1 MKLDASIEVFPI
13 LHGKAEFSRMLRSIC
28 LSGKFDCITVDLPE
42 LFEPFLTEAIEALPI
57 IQTIVARDQATEEL
71 FYLPIDPCDAAIEAI
86 RQSFQYHIP
95 FFTTGYPSCV
105 TESPLPELPDE
116 YALTALGNDAYQTLC
131 LKSIAA
137 ATTTPTETLHARYS
151 AHRLHALRKQRYR
164 SILAVIHLRNIPD
177 LFRSYHNEQSHN
189 ATFPSP
195 PSYEILTAP
204 INPDHL
210 YFALGELP
218 FITGKYEK
226 ERYDPSAAPFNQVES
241 IKELFCET
249 RDEGRA
255 EPDAALPLSPV
266 RLQAALTF
274 LRNMTVIA
282 GRLLPSLFDIVEAA
296 KGVGGNSFALR
307 ILKHA
312 RYYPWLPILGNN
324 EMIGVGT
331 TRIRVPQWDATDAAT
346 NLLTDFHVTWKRLS
360 LQPDP
365 SLERKK
371 KYRYNWN
378 PYDMCSHIPEDLI
391 IEHFNSTVRNKAHKQ
406 LTESHASVEK
416 FSTSVMDGIDIR
428 ETLRNWHQHDIYV
441 KTIPP
446 IKGKVDSVVI
456 IFDADHD
463 EKYTNCTT
471 WYAEHAEESTL
482 SFYATDP
489 FANILGPGIARCY
502 YGGLSLLFP
511 PRPIPDIFTLETAV
525 PLPNLA
531 AHLTLGACL
540 FSREKVIAY
549 VANRKP
555 DTVLNQLA
563 RRCNKRLTWIPLAT
577 FSHETVHR
585 LQCFHILNGKNV
597 RSWARRFISH

>member
-1 MKLDASIEVFPI
+1 MQLDTSIEVLPI
-13 LHGKAEFSRMLRSIC
+13 LHGRAEFSRQLRSIC
-28 LSGKFDCITVDLPE
+28 LSRKFDCIAVDLPGV
-42 LFEPFLTEAIEALPI
+42 FEPFLTEAVEALPI
-57 IQTIVARDQATEEL
+57 IETIVARDRATEKL
-71 FYLPIDPCDAAIEAI
+71 FYLPIDPCDATIEAI

-116 YALTALGNDAYQTLC
+116 YALATLGSDVYQTLC
-131 LKSIAA
+131 LKTIAA
-137 ATTTPTETLHARYS
+137 TATIPTETLHARYG
-151 AHRLHALRKQRYR
+151 AHRLHTLRTRYR
-164 SILAVIHLRNIPD
+164 SLLAVMHLRNIPG
-177 LFRSYHNEQSHN
+177 LYRCYHNEQSHN
-189 ATFPSP
+189 ATFPEP

-218 FITGKYEK
+218 CITGKYEK
-226 ERYDPSAAPFNQVES
+226 ERYDPCAAPFNPVES
-241 IKELFCET
+241 VKELFCET
-249 RDEGRA
+249 RDESRA

-274 LRNMTVIA
+274 LRNMTIMS

-312 RYYPWLPILGNN
+312 RYYPWLPIVDSK
-324 EMIGVGT
+324 EMIGIGT
-331 TRIRVPQWDATDAAT
+331 TRIRVPPWDVTTAAT
-346 NLLTDFHVTWKRLS
+346 NLFADFHVTWKRLS

-378 PYDMCSHIPEDLI
+378 PYGMCSHIPEDLI
-391 IEHFNSTVRNKAHKQ
+391 IEHFNSTVRSKARKQ
-406 LTESHASVEK
+406 LSESHASVEK

-428 ETLRNWHQHDIYV
+428 ETLRNWHQGDIYV
-441 KTIPP
+441 KIMPP
-446 IKGKVDSVVI
+446 IKGTVDSVVI

-489 FANILGPGIARCY
+489 FENLLGPGIARCY

-511 PRPIPDIFTLETAV
+511 PRPIPDIFTLETSI

-531 AHLTLGACL
+531 ARLTLGACL

-549 VANRKP
+549 VARRKP
-555 DTVLNQLA
+555 NTVLTQLA

-597 RSWARRFISH
+597 RSWARRFIGH